1 MLWHLFSC
9 QDCCTPFIN
18 KDEELPL
25 MVAQVRTAFGRH
37 LGDPVWTDFVRR
49 LSAVSPVFASLWAA
63 HNVGQPGIRVKIFR
77 HPVVGE
83 VRLTTSTFTPSTTPE
98 TRLVI
103 YSPRDETTRARLNQL
118 LGAVPR

>member
-1 MLWHLFSC
+1 
-9 QDCCTPFIN
+9 
-18 KDEELPL
+18 

>member
-1 MLWHLFSC
+1 M
-9 QDCCTPFIN
+9 
-18 KDEELPL
+18 
-25 MVAQVRTAFGRH
+25 
-37 LGDPVWTDFVRR
+37 RR

-98 TRLVI
+98 TRLVV
-103 YSPRDETTRARLNQL
+103 YSPRDETTRARLAQL
-118 LGAVPR
+118 LGTVPR

>member
-1 MLWHLFSC
+1 
-9 QDCCTPFIN
+9 
-18 KDEELPL
+18 

-63 HNVGQPGIRVKIFR
+63 HNVGQPGIRIKIFR

-83 VRLTTSTFTPSTTPE
+83 IRLSSSTFTPSTTPE